1 MAKLNYSQLNQMN
14 ETNEGGRV
22 RFFSLKNDGDE
33 AVVRIM
39 HDSSADYDIVAV
51 HTVNAGGRYRDI
63 NCLREVGQPV
73 TSCPFCAAQVRA
85 SQKFYVHMI
94 QYVKDESGA
103 IVPVPAVWARSALS
117 MSQKLNTL
125 IEEYGPLSNCI
136 FKIKRQ
142 GKAGDMHTKY
152 EINYANPTIY
162 REDLYPKVPD
172 AFANYDVLKHAV
184 YNKSAADMEQ
194 FIATGDFPAGNSN
207 NNSSYS
213 PQSASAQIDMI
224 VDDEPTYNNPTG
236 TAAPMQPPVYQS
248 PVSNESTGAPSYMTP
263 PGTANPSQPPAPAVQ
278 RPVRYY

>member
-14 ETNEGGRV
+14 EASEGGRV

-73 TSCPFCAAQVRA
+73 TSCPFCAAQVRSA
-85 SQKFYVHMI
+85 QKFYVHMI
-94 QYVKDESGA
+94 QYVKDESGT
-103 IVPVPAVWARSALS
+103 IIPVPTVWARSALS

-162 REDLYPKVPD
+162 REDLYPKVPE

-184 YNKSAADMEQ
+184 YNKSASDMEQ
-194 FIATGDFPAGNSN
+194 FIATGDFPVGNN
-207 NNSSYS
+207 ANSPSYS
-213 PQSASAQIDMI
+213 SQSASAQIDMI
-224 VDDEPTYNNPTG
+224 VDDEPSYNPPVAEPPSTGVPAYSVPTPPSFTG
-236 TAAPMQPPVYQS
+236 TPAY
-248 PVSNESTGAPSYMTP
+248 TP
-263 PGTANPSQPPAPAVQ
+263 TTTPTNPQPPAPSVQ